1 MSLVA
6 VQPGRMVREQRLL
19 VQLAAESWFSPG
31 GWSAAEGGLEF
42 RCALRVADKVYDAVL
57 VYPDLFPDV
66 PCFVRPRRRGE
77 HWSSHQYVSGV
88 LCLQR
93 GPDNWDPSVTGAEML
108 RSAATLLGAERLRQ
122 LLPWSPKVPSR
133 HIETS
138 GQQLR
143 FESRRLVLT
152 QGFVDAVTAAG
163 GVEAENKL
171 QLEAAVGYLEL
182 HSVMVPLAVGEPK
195 QVVADVPVNVLRSDF
210 FPRTGWVV
218 GGESALA
225 DKDVGS
231 VDALRAAMGG
241 QWPWSKPLGDSFE
254 ALVLLQPGGAV
265 RAFNVRGGEQASVLE
280 FKVVDH
286 PQPGAQRQ
294 PARLATLGDAAV
306 AILGLG
312 SIGSK
317 VAVSLCRAGVR
328 QFLLV
333 DDDVLGP
340 ENLVRNEL
348 TWRDVAFNKVD
359 SVKRQLELVA
369 PGVKVEAFHTRLAG
383 QENPQAAAKL
393 ADALSGVDLVVDA
406 TASASAFLTAAAL
419 CRRSGVAMVWGEVF
433 AGGGGGLMARSRPR
447 LDADPLS
454 IRSHILGTLAT
465 MEAVPKVET
474 TGRYEGQVDGEVLV
488 AGDADVSAM
497 AAAMTQ
503 FALDTLTSS
512 EASDYPHA
520 AYLLGFRKFWIFEQ
534 PFDTRPIDCS
544 GVSAAGNEAVSL
556 SREDNQALAVLRRQ
570 LGESDATRDGTS

>member
-1 MSLVA
+1 MSLLA
-6 VQPGRMVREQRLL
+6 AQPARMAREQRLL
-19 VQLAAESWFSPG
+19 AQLASESWFSPG
-31 GWSAAEGGLEF
+31 SWSAVEDGMGFE
-42 RCALRVADKVYDAVL
+42 CTLRVADKAYDAVL

-66 PCFVRPRRRGE
+66 PCFVRPRGRGE

-133 HIETS
+133 HTETS

-143 FESRRLVLT
+143 FEPRRLVLT
-152 QGFVDAVTAAG
+152 QGFFEAIAAAG
-163 GVEAENKL
+163 DAAADSKL
-171 QLEAAVGYLEL
+171 PLEAAVSFLEL
-182 HSVMVPLAVGEPK
+182 HSVMVPLAVGETK
-195 QVVADVPVNVLRSDF
+195 QVVADVPVDALRSDF

-218 GGESALA
+218 VLTSGMS

-231 VDALRAAMGG
+231 VDALRAAVGD
-241 QWPWSKPLGDSFE
+241 QWPWSEPLGDSFE
-254 ALVLLQPGGAV
+254 ALVLLYPGGAV
-265 RAFNVRGGEQASVLE
+265 RAFNVRGGEQASALE

-286 PQPGAQRQ
+286 RQSGAQRQ
-294 PARLATLGDAAV
+294 PARLARLGGAAV

-317 VAVSLCRAGVR
+317 VAVSLCRAGLR
-328 QFLLV
+328 RFLLV

-369 PGVKVEAFHTRLAG
+369 PGVKVEVFYTRLAG

-393 ADALSGVDLVVDA
+393 AVALGGVDLLVDA

-447 LDADPLS
+447 HDADPLS

-465 MEAVPKVET
+465 LEPVPKVES
-474 TGRYEGQVDGEVLV
+474 TGRYEGEMDGEVLV
-488 AGDADVSAM
+488 ASDADVSAM
-497 AAAMTQ
+497 AAAITQ

-544 GVSAAGNEAVSL
+544 GVSAPGNEAVSL
-556 SREDNQALAVLRRQ
+556 SPEDEQALADLRRQ
-570 LGESDATRDGTS
+570 LGEDDAARHGTS

>member
-1 MSLVA
+1 MSLLA
-6 VQPGRMVREQRLL
+6 AQPARMAREQHLL
-19 VQLAAESWFSPG
+19 AQLAAESWFSPG

-42 RCALRVADKVYDAVL
+42 RCTLRVADKVYDAVL

-133 HIETS
+133 HTETT

-143 FESRRLVLT
+143 FEPRRLVLT
-152 QGFVDAVTAAG
+152 QGFFDAVAAARAAPDG
-163 GVEAENKL
+163 SKMP
-171 QLEAAVGYLEL
+171 LEAAVSYIEW

-195 QVVADVPVNVLRSDF
+195 QAVADVPVDVLRTELL
-210 FPRTGWVV
+210 PRIGWVV
-218 GGESALA
+218 ARETDLA

-231 VDALRAAMGG
+231 VDALRAAMGD
-241 QWPWSKPLGDSFE
+241 QWPWSEPLGDSFE
-254 ALVLLQPGGAV
+254 ALVLLYPGGAV

-286 PQPGAQRQ
+286 RQPGAQRQ
-294 PARLATLGDAAV
+294 PARLARLGGAAV

-312 SIGSK
+312 SMGSK
-317 VAVSLCRAGVR
+317 VAVSLCRGGVR
-328 QFLLV
+328 RFLLV

-369 PGVKVEAFHTRLAG
+369 HGVKVEVFYTRLAG

-447 LDADPLS
+447 HDADPLS

-465 MEAVPKVET
+465 MEPVPKVES
-474 TGRYEGQVDGEVLV
+474 TGRYEGEVDGEVLV
-488 AGDADVSAM
+488 ASDADVIAM

-503 FALDTLTSS
+503 FALDTLSSS

-544 GVSAAGNEAVSL
+544 GVSAAVNEAVSL
-556 SREDNQALAVLRRQ
+556 SPEDEQALAGLRRQ
-570 LGESDATRDGTS
+570 LGEGDAARDGTS